1 MTTALLLALTLLGQS
16 TLDQANKALLEGNY
30 EKAYTLYQQVL
41 KNNPNQ
47 YEALINAA
55 FAASKLRKTE
65 EAFNLY
71 SQAWQIQKDP
81 RRVGEPLV
89 NLGLQ
94 LGTRY
99 ILEKKWSDAERTF
112 RIVTSVDPNNA
123 IGWFNL
129 GYALEQ
135 LGQLEEAVNAYQKAQ
150 SLKPSSNTAEALN
163 RVRRA
168 LDRQRLARATTFRR
182 RAERALSQGDTA
194 RAIAWIDSVLRLDPR
209 NTWARDIRAQIQQQ
223 EKTRAIADS
232 LRQVLAS
239 LLASDSLKAL
249 PVVRQLLTLQPGDSN
264 LLALQATL
272 EELRQRRIQAAAA
285 KTQETPKKGVPIGL
299 IAGGIVVLL
308 LLVGAI
314 LLLRGRK
321 EEEMPSIR
329 RVPEPTRT
337 TREPPRPA
345 TPPKPTPPPPAEPE
359 PSPAEPEP
367 TTETPKPEKIR
378 VIEGIPMEEEE
389 TAEEPVPKDV
399 VIRAQKAEEGAEK
412 AEQPA
417 AEETPEEAE
426 VPPEETVASE
436 KKAEPMTVEET
447 PPAEKPAAEEEPA
460 AEEVVEEKPSPAE
473 TPAAPETPKAPPS
486 KPAEEAAPAKPAEE
500 EKPKPRPAAARP
512 RGFAGVNAIK
522 ERAKKKRRLMLLQ
535 MLRETLGEGKEG
547 VFGSKELEAYIYI
560 KEGKILQAEYKG
572 KTGQEALQAILEN
585 PKPDRFSFRE
595 KDTFF
600 VEGDLN
606 MTVEDLDRQI
616 EDLKKEVG

>member
-30 EKAYTLYQQVL
+30 QKAYTLYQRVL

-47 YEALINAA
+47 YEALTNAA

-71 SQAWQIQKDP
+71 WKAWQIQKDP
-81 RRVGEPLV
+81 RRVGKPLV
-89 NLGLQ
+89 DLGLQ

-99 ILEKKWSDAERTF
+99 ILEKKWNDAERTF
-112 RIVTSVDPNNA
+112 RIVTTVDPNNA

-135 LGQLEEAVNAYQKAQ
+135 LGQLEEAVTAYQKAQ
-150 SLKPSSNTAEALN
+150 NLKPSSNTTEALA

-182 RAERALSQGDTA
+182 RAERALSRGDTA

-209 NTWARDIRAQIQQQ
+209 NAWARSTRAQIQQQ
-223 EKTRAIADS
+223 EETRATIDS
-232 LRQVLAS
+232 LRQVLAD
-239 LLASDSLKAL
+239 LLATDSLKAL
-249 PVVRQLLTLQPGDSN
+249 PVVRQLLTLQPEDSS
-264 LLALQATL
+264 LLALQASL
-272 EELRQRRIQAAAA
+272 EELRQRKIQATLAQ
-285 KTQETPKKGVPIGL
+285 TQPAPEKKLPIGP
-299 IAGGIVVLL
+299 IAGGAVVLL
-308 LLVGAI
+308 LLIGAL
-314 LLLRGRK
+314 LLLRSRK
-321 EEEMPSIR
+321 EEAVPS
-329 RVPEPTRT
+329 VHQAPEPT
-337 TREPPRPA
+337 PPQGS
-345 TPPKPTPPPPAEPE
+345 TPPAPPSGPEPTPPAEPA
-359 PSPAEPEP
+359 PSQPEP
-367 TTETPKPEKIR
+367 VTAEAESEKIR

-389 TAEEPVPKDV
+389 SAEEPVPKDV
-399 VIRAQKAEEGAEK
+399 VIRAQKAEVSEGAEK

-417 AEETPEEAE
+417 AEETPVEAE
-426 VPPEETVASE
+426 VPPEETVAPE
-436 KKAEPMTVEET
+436 KKAEPVEET
-447 PPAEKPAAEEEPA
+447 PPVEKPA

-473 TPAAPETPKAPPS
+473 APAAPETPKAPPT

-500 EKPKPRPAAARP
+500 EKPKPRPAAVRP
-512 RGFAGVNAIK
+512 RGFAGVSAIK
-522 ERAKKKRRLMLLQ
+522 ERAKKKRRLLLLQ
-535 MLRETLGEGKEG
+535 MLREALGQGKEG